1 MAGKKKYKG
10 ESKKAF
16 DRRSKKKGSSR
27 KKANKR
33 AKKSYG
39 G

>member
-1 MAGKKKYKG
+1 MPGKKKYKG

-16 DRRSKKKGSSR
+16 DRRKKKKGSSR

-33 AKKSYG
+33 AKKRYG
-39 G
+39 Y

>member
-1 MAGKKKYKG
+1 MAGRKKYKG

-16 DRRSKKKGSSR
+16 DRRRKKKGSSR
-27 KKANKR
+27 EKANKR